1 MNLDFKIY
9 NFILFLGLNF
19 FQISFAQKVSDEE
32 YNAAALNVYDNP
44 DKTIEVGI
52 RMFET
57 STDKPKRQIN
67 ALLLISNAYSSKREY
82 EKSLDYAIKA
92 RDLSKKSDD
101 ARSEIAVLNKI
112 AAQYHQLGIYDKALQ
127 YLDESDQIIAAFPYQ
142 DSVQM
147 VIGNNHGVRG
157 FIYRDQLSC
166 DIAIDYFN
174 RSINQYKKD
183 SSGNNK
189 TLANMSVVTY
199 NKGNCFVTLGQMD
212 SAKITL
218 EQSLNLAIKAEAK
231 SLEAFSRKGLAEVY
245 TLQGNYGEA
254 ISQLNNALNIS
265 KNVGDLVLNQ
275 GIYKGLADNYLAI
288 NNWEEYQNFY
298 DKYLQTE
305 SQNKTEERKT
315 ISVSLAKHSEEI
327 NKEIKDIKLYFGI
340 GILISILFIIM
351 VTFLIIFGQIRFQ
364 KQFNFLKSQ
373 LKFSQKD

>member
-1 MNLDFKIY
+1 MKFKFKTY
-9 NFILFLGLNF
+9 HFILFLGLNF
-19 FQISFAQKVSDEE
+19 FHTSFAQKVSDEE

-57 STDKPKRQIN
+57 NKDKPKKQIN

-82 EKSLDYAIKA
+82 EKSLDYALQA
-92 RDLSKKSDD
+92 RDLSKKNND

-183 SSGNNK
+183 SRNNK

-245 TLQGNYGEA
+245 TLQGNYSEA
-254 ISQLNNALNIS
+254 IAQLNNALNIS

-288 NNWEEYQNFY
+288 NNWEEYQKFY

-315 ISVSLAKHSEEI
+315 ISVSLTKHSEEI
-327 NKEIKDIKLYFGI
+327 NKEIKNIKLYFGI
-340 GILISILFIIM
+340 GILMSILFILI
-351 VTFLIIFGQIRFQ
+351 VTILIIFGQIRFQ

>member
-1 MNLDFKIY
+1 MKFKFKTY
-9 NFILFLGLNF
+9 HFILFLGLNF
-19 FQISFAQKVSDEE
+19 LQTSFAQKVSDEE

-57 STDKPKRQIN
+57 NKDKPKKQIN

-82 EKSLDYAIKA
+82 EKSLDYALQA
-92 RDLSKKSDD
+92 RDLSKKNND

-183 SSGNNK
+183 SRNNK

-245 TLQGNYGEA
+245 TLQGNYSEA
-254 ISQLNNALNIS
+254 IAQLNNALNIS

-288 NNWEEYQNFY
+288 NNWEEYQKFY

-315 ISVSLAKHSEEI
+315 ISVSLTKHSEEI
-327 NKEIKDIKLYFGI
+327 NKEIKNIKLYFGI
-340 GILISILFIIM
+340 GILMSILFILI
-351 VTFLIIFGQIRFQ
+351 VTILIIFGQIRFQ

>member
-1 MNLDFKIY
+1 MKWNLKTYHF
-9 NFILFLGLNF
+9 FLIFGLINLTNA
-19 FQISFAQKVSDEE
+19 FAQKVSDEE
-32 YNAAALNVYDNP
+32 YNAATLNVYDKP

-57 STDKPKRQIN
+57 SKDQPKRQIN
-67 ALLLISNAYSSKREY
+67 ALLLLSNAYSSKREY
-82 EKSLDYAIKA
+82 EKSLDYAIQAK
-92 RDLSKKSDD
+92 DLSKKSND

-112 AAQYHQLGIYDKALQ
+112 AAQYHQLGINDKALQ
-127 YLDESDQIIAAFPYQ
+127 YLDESDQIIANYPYQ

-183 SSGNNK
+183 LGNNK

-218 EQSLNLAIKAEAK
+218 QQSLELAIKAEAK
-231 SLEAFSRKGLAEVY
+231 SLEAFSRKALAEVY
-245 TLQGNYGEA
+245 TLQGNYSES
-254 ISQLNNALNIS
+254 ISELNNALEIS

-275 GIYKGLADNYLAI
+275 GIYKGLADNFLAI
-288 NNWEEYQNFY
+288 NNWDEYQKYY
-298 DKYLQTE
+298 DKYLETE

-327 NKEIKDIKLYFGI
+327 NAEINEVEIKFGI
-340 GILISILFIIM
+340 GIFVVVFIILALM
-351 VTFLIIFGQIRFQ
+351 FLIILGQIRFQ
-364 KQFNFLKSQ
+364 KRFNVLKSQ

>member
-1 MNLDFKIY
+1 MKFKFKTYYI
-9 NFILFLGLNF
+9 ILFLGLNF
-19 FQISFAQKVSDEE
+19 FQISFAQKVSEEE
-32 YNAAALNVYDNP
+32 YNAATLNVYDNP

-57 STDKPKRQIN
+57 SKDQPKRQIN

-92 RDLSKKSDD
+92 RELSKKSNDS
-101 ARSEIAVLNKI
+101 RSEIAVLNKI
-112 AAQYHQLGIYDKALQ
+112 AAQYHQLGINDKALQ
-127 YLDESDQIIAAFPYQ
+127 YLDESDQIIAAYPHQ

-174 RSINQYKKD
+174 RSINQYKKNL
-183 SSGNNK
+183 SNNK
-189 TLANMSVVTY
+189 TQANMSVVTY

-218 EQSLNLAIKAEAK
+218 QQSLNLAIKAEAK

-245 TLQGNYGEA
+245 TLQGNYDDA
-254 ISQLNNALNIS
+254 ISELNKALEIS

-275 GIYKGLADNYLAI
+275 GIYKGLADNFLAI
-288 NNWEEYQNFY
+288 NDWVEYQEYY
-298 DKYLQTE
+298 DKYLDTE
-305 SQNKTEERKT
+305 AQNKTEERKT

-327 NKEIKDIKLYFGI
+327 NAEIKDLEVKFGI
-340 GILISILFIIM
+340 GFFVIIAVILAMII
-351 VTFLIIFGQIRFQ
+351 LIIFGQIRFQ
-364 KQFNFLKSQ
+364 KQFNSLKSQ
-373 LKFSQKD
+373 LKFSQNN